1 MAHNIS
7 YKALVWSRV
16 KVIEE
21 VAKDPNSLSDALF
34 QNGIIAQGIRDEIQ
48 LDCIGD
54 TQKARILATCLE
66 DIIKVFPHRYE
77 DIIEILR
84 ENFGDLVVT
93 LKNKEEEI
101 LAEGK

>member
-1 MAHNIS
+1 MEHVS
-7 YKALVWSRV
+7 YKVLVWSHV
-16 KVIEE
+16 KIIEE

-34 QNGIIAQGIRDEIQ
+34 RSNIISEELRDEMQ
-48 LDCIGD
+48 LDSIGN
-54 TQKARILATCLE
+54 TQKARKLATCLE
-66 DIIKVFPHRYE
+66 NKIQAFSDRYE

-84 ENFGDLVVT
+84 EDFGDLVVA